1 MAIVNSSVPSDVK
14 RAFDRA
20 FAGQNKAAVMAR
32 LMCQAVEERRRQRL
46 QVMHALLALRRRAR
60 PVSGADVRRARAKA
74 RR

>member
-1 MAIVNSSVPSDVK
+1 
-14 RAFDRA
+14 
-20 FAGQNKAAVMAR
+20 MAR